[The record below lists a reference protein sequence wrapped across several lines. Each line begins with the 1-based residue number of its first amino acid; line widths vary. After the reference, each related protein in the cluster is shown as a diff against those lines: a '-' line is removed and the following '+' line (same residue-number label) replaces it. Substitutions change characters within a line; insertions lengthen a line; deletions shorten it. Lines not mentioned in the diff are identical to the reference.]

1 MSGFNRKQYI
11 KAARGNV
18 PADIVFYNGEVF
30 NPFTCEWEN
39 SGFAVKNGIVI
50 GTGEYK
56 GIGEYDLKGR
66 RVVPGLIDSH
76 VHIESSLLCPHEY
89 ARLVVRHGTTTVIAD
104 PHEIGNVCGSAGLE
118 YMLAEREGLP
128 VDIFIMLPS
137 CVPAT
142 PADRAGAVLNASDL
156 SGFKGIPGVLGLAEM
171 MNVPGVLALDE
182 EVWKKIRMFPLVD
195 GHAPLLSGNDL
206 NAYVLAGIQSDHECT
221 GAGEALEKLRK
232 GMYIFIRE
240 GSTEKNLKE
249 LVPII
254 TGHTACRCCFATD
267 DRHVDMLV
275 ENGHIDDC
283 VRKAIEYGT
292 EPELAIRMATLTPA
306 ERFLLTDRGA
316 LSPGKIAD
324 FCILKP
330 DSAFDVDV
338 TFKCGK
344 CVKES
349 RYQQKGI
356 ISKKFLCNVPAEK
369 DIFIPGTGTA
379 RVIGIIPHQI
389 LTSTLHLEIDGNE
402 IPDLS
407 RDILKIV
414 VCSRYLNHSV
424 GTGLVHGFGLKNGAL
439 ASSVSHD
446 SHNIIA
452 TGTND
457 SDIRTSVG
465 TIISGGGGMAAV
477 SGTKVTY
484 LPLECAGLMSVRS
497 YEDVYGLLSG
507 LNAHAEE
514 MGAIADPFMYLSFL
528 ALTVIPHL
536 RVTDHGLFDVDSF
549 RQVPVFID

>member
-1 MSGFNRKQYI
+1 MSGFKSKQYI

-30 NPFTCEWEN
+30 NPFTCEWDN

-50 GTGEYK
+50 GNGDYH
-56 GIGEYDLKGR
+56 GVQEYDLRGR
-66 RVVPGLIDSH
+66 RVVPGLIDAH

-89 ARLVVRHGTTTVIAD
+89 ARLIVQHGTTTVIAD

-142 PADRAGAVLNASDL
+142 PLERAGAVLKASDL
-156 SGFKGIPGVLGLAEM
+156 SEFAGMSGVLGLAEM
-171 MNVPGVLALDE
+171 MNVPGVLTLDE
-182 EVWKKIRMFPLVD
+182 EVWKKISMFPLVD

-206 NAYVLAGIQSDHECT
+206 NAYILAGIQSDHECT
-221 GAGEALEKLRK
+221 SAAEALEKLRK

-240 GSTEKNLKE
+240 GSTEKNIKE
-249 LVPII
+249 LVPVI

-267 DRHVDMLV
+267 DRHVDILV
-275 ENGHIDDC
+275 KDGHIDDC
-283 VRKAIEYGT
+283 IRKAIEYGT

-306 ERFLLTDRGA
+306 ERFLLSDRGA

-330 DSAFDVDV
+330 DSVFDVDV

-344 CVKES
+344 CVTDS
-349 RYQQKGI
+349 RYQQKGC
-356 ISKKFLCNVPAEK
+356 ISKKFLCNVPS
-369 DIFIPGTGTA
+369 DQDMFISGSGTA
-379 RVIGIIPHQI
+379 RVIGIVPHQI
-389 LTSTLHLEIDGNE
+389 LTTALTYEIGENS
-402 IPDLS
+402 IPDLAQ
-407 RDILKIV
+407 DILKIV
-414 VCSRYLNHSV
+414 VCSRYLKHSV
-424 GTGLVHGFGLKNGAL
+424 GTGLVHGFGLKTGAL

-446 SHNIIA
+446 THNIIA
-452 TGTND
+452 TGTD
-457 SDIRTSVG
+457 DQDISTAIS
-465 TIISGGGGMAAV
+465 TIISGGGGMTAV

-497 YEDVYGLLSG
+497 YEDVYGLLSA
-507 LNAHAEE
+507 LNKHAEE
-514 MGAIADPFMYLSFL
+514 MGAITDPFMYLSFL

-536 RVTDHGLFDVDSF
+536 RVTEHGLFDVDSF
-549 RQVPVFID
+549 RHVPVFT

>member
-1 MSGFNRKQYI
+1 MSGFNTKHFM

-18 PADIVFYNGEVF
+18 PADIVFYNGEIF

-39 SGFAVKNGIVI
+39 SGFAVKNGVVI
-50 GTGEYK
+50 GTGEYH
-56 GIGEYDLKGR
+56 GVQEYDLKGR
-66 RVVPGLIDSH
+66 RVVPGLIDAH

-89 ARLVVRHGTTTVIAD
+89 ARLVVKHGTTTVIAD

-118 YMLAEREGLP
+118 YILSEREGLP
-128 VDIFIMLPS
+128 IDIFVMLPS

-142 PADRAGAVLNASDL
+142 PVDRGGAVLDASDL
-156 SGFKGIPGVLGLAEM
+156 SEFKGISGVLGLAEV
-171 MNVPGVLALDE
+171 MNVPGVLTLDE

-195 GHAPLLSGNDL
+195 GHAPLLTGNDL
-206 NAYVLAGIQSDHECT
+206 NAYILAGIQSDHECT

-254 TGHTACRCCFATD
+254 TGPASSRCCFATD
-267 DRHVDMLV
+267 DRHVDMLIKD
-275 ENGHIDDC
+275 GHIDDC
-283 VRKAIEYGT
+283 VRKAIEYGA

-306 ERFLLTDRGA
+306 ERFLLSDRGA

-324 FCILKP
+324 FCILKK
-330 DSAFDVDV
+330 DSVFDVEV
-338 TFKCGK
+338 TFKSGK
-344 CVKES
+344 YVTDS
-349 RYQQKGI
+349 SYQQKGFI
-356 ISKKFLCNVPAEK
+356 KKKFLCGVPADQ
-369 DIFIPGTGTA
+369 DIAITGTGTA
-379 RVIGIIPHQI
+379 RVIGIVPHQI
-389 LTSTLHLEIDGNE
+389 LTSTLAYDLDGKD
-402 IPDLS
+402 IPDLP

-424 GTGLVHGFGLKNGAL
+424 GCGLVHGFGLKHGAL

-446 SHNIIA
+446 THNIIA

-457 SDIRTSVG
+457 PDIRTA
-465 TIISGGGGMAAV
+465 ISTVIRGGGGMAAV

-497 YEDVYGLLSG
+497 YEEVYALLSE
-507 LNAHAEE
+507 LNAHAAD
-514 MGAIADPFMYLSFL
+514 MGAIDDPFMYLSFL

-536 RVTDHGLFDVDSF
+536 RVTDQGLFDVDSF
-549 RQVPVFID
+549 RHVPIFNE

>member
-1 MSGFNRKQYI
+1 MSGFKSKQYI

-30 NPFTCEWEN
+30 NPFTCEWDN

-50 GTGEYK
+50 GNGDYH
-56 GIGEYDLKGR
+56 GVQEYDLRGR
-66 RVVPGLIDSH
+66 RVVPGLIDAH

-89 ARLVVRHGTTTVIAD
+89 ARLIVQHGTTTVIAD

-142 PADRAGAVLNASDL
+142 PLERAGAVLKASDL
-156 SGFKGIPGVLGLAEM
+156 SEFAGMSGVLGLAEM
-171 MNVPGVLALDE
+171 MNVPGVLTLDE
-182 EVWKKIRMFPLVD
+182 EVWKKISMFPLVD

-206 NAYVLAGIQSDHECT
+206 NAYILAGIQSDHECT
-221 GAGEALEKLRK
+221 SAAEALEKLRK

-240 GSTEKNLKE
+240 GSTEKNIKE
-249 LVPII
+249 LVPVI

-267 DRHVDMLV
+267 DRHVDILV
-275 ENGHIDDC
+275 KDGHIDDC
-283 VRKAIEYGT
+283 IRKAIEYGT

-306 ERFLLTDRGA
+306 ERFLLSDRGA

-330 DSAFDVDV
+330 DSVFDVDV

-344 CVKES
+344 CVTDS
-349 RYQQKGI
+349 RYQQKGC
-356 ISKKFLCNVPAEK
+356 ISKKFLCNVPS
-369 DIFIPGTGTA
+369 DQDMFISGSGTA
-379 RVIGIIPHQI
+379 RVIGIVPHQI
-389 LTSTLHLEIDGNE
+389 LTTTLTYEIGENS
-402 IPDLS
+402 IPDLAQ
-407 RDILKIV
+407 DILKIV
-414 VCSRYLNHSV
+414 VCSRYLKHSV
-424 GTGLVHGFGLKNGAL
+424 GTGLVHGFGLKTGAL

-446 SHNIIA
+446 THNIIA
-452 TGTND
+452 TGTD
-457 SDIRTSVG
+457 DQDISTAIS
-465 TIISGGGGMAAV
+465 TIISGGGGMTAV

-497 YEDVYGLLSG
+497 YEDVYGLLSA
-507 LNAHAEE
+507 LNKHAEE
-514 MGAIADPFMYLSFL
+514 MGAITDPFMYLSFL

-536 RVTDHGLFDVDSF
+536 RVTEHGLFDVDSF
-549 RQVPVFID
+549 RHVPVFT